1 MTNPSAPDRMP
12 AIPADRWTDAQKE
25 AAAEF
30 AARRRQEVF
39 GPFAVLLRSPEVMLR
54 ATAMGD
60 YLRYRTV
67 LPPAINELA
76 ILLTARRW
84 SQPYEWHV
92 HQPAALRAGLSPDIV
107 AAVSAGRRPDR
118 LSEEEAIVHDFCSEL
133 LRDEN
138 VTDKTYARAVGRFGE
153 QGVVDMVAVVGYY
166 TFLSMV
172 MNTART
178 AVPADSTVPPLK
190 PLRR

>member
-1 MTNPSAPDRMP
+1 MKQRAPDRMP

-30 AARRRQEVF
+30 AARRKQEVF

-67 LPPAINELA
+67 LPPALNELA

-84 SQPYEWHV
+84 SQPFEWHV
-92 HQPAALRAGLSPDIV
+92 HQPAALRAGLSPAIV
-107 AAVSAGRRPDR
+107 AAVAGGRRPDY
-118 LSEEEAIVHDFCSEL
+118 LSDKEARVHDFCSEL
-133 LRDEN
+133 LRDEK
-138 VTDKTYARAVGRFGE
+138 VSDPTYARAVERFGE
-153 QGVVDMVAVVGYY
+153 QGVVEMVAVVGYY

-172 MNTART
+172 MNTAQT
-178 AVPADSTVPPLK
+178 AVPADSTAPPLE
-190 PLRR
+190 PLRK

>member
-1 MTNPSAPDRMP
+1 MSSNDSDRMP
-12 AIPADRWTDAQKE
+12 PIPAAEWTEQQKQ

-30 AARRRQEVF
+30 AARRKQDVF

-67 LPPAINELA
+67 LPPALNELA

-92 HQPAALRAGLSPDIV
+92 HQPAALQAGLAADIV
-107 AAVSAGRRPDR
+107 AAVADGRRPER
-118 LSEEEAIVHDFCSEL
+118 LTDDEAVVHDFCAEL
-133 LRDEN
+133 LRDET
-138 VTDKTYARAVGRFGE
+138 VSDQTYARVVGRFGE
-153 QGVVDMVAVVGYY
+153 QGVVDLSAVVGYY

-178 AVPADSTVPPLK
+178 AVPDDSRVPPLPK
-190 PLRR
+190 IRG

>member
-1 MTNPSAPDRMP
+1 MP
-12 AIPADRWTDAQKE
+12 PIPAEEWTEAQKQ

-30 AARRRQEVF
+30 AARRKQDVF
-39 GPFAVLLRSPEVMLR
+39 GPFAVLLRSPEVLLR
-54 ATAMGD
+54 TASMGD

-67 LPPAINELA
+67 LPPALNELA

-92 HQPAALRAGLSPDIV
+92 HQPAALQAGLSADIV
-107 AAVSAGRRPDR
+107 AAVAEGRRPDR
-118 LSEEEAIVHDFCSEL
+118 MADDEAIVHDFCAEL
-133 LRDEN
+133 LHDET
-138 VTDKTYARAVGRFGE
+138 VSDATYARAAGRLGE

-166 TFLSMV
+166 TLLSMV

-178 AVPADSTVPPLK
+178 AVPNDSETPPLP
-190 PLRR
+190 PLSR